1 MRTSTRDNALLW
13 FGAAISLAEIMS
25 GTLFAPLGL
34 ARGLTAV
41 LLGHLIG
48 GALMCGCGRIGAT
61 SGQTA
66 MATTAMA
73 FGTRGAQGFA
83 LLNCVQLLGW
93 TAVMIL
99 AGAQAAQAFVP
110 VSLPFWAVVIGA
122 IIALWLV
129 IGLQNLGRW
138 NTAAAIALFL
148 AAVFLSLR
156 FLSHTHA
163 AAASGTLSFGAALEL
178 AIAMPLSWL
187 PLISDYTSVAAKPLR
202 ANVVSVWVY
211 GAASSWMFSIGL
223 VGTLLTGQTDIADL
237 MRGFGLGF
245 VALLV
250 IILAT
255 ITTTFLDVY
264 SAGVSAGLLL
274 KWPTKWLALLVT
286 ALGTVVAFLVPE
298 TAYANFLYWISAVFV
313 PLAVV
318 QITCVLLRVTGNAH
332 YDWRNSLVWVL
343 GVGLYQLFLARVTP
357 VGSTLPTV
365 VAVAGLTVLVNWRRR
380 EHARK

>member
-48 GALMCGCGRIGAT
+48 GALMYGCGRIGAT

-66 MATTAMA
+66 MATTATA
-73 FGTRGAQGFA
+73 FGARGAQGFA

-93 TAVMIL
+93 TAVMVL

-110 VSLPFWAVVIGA
+110 VSLSFWAVVIGA

-163 AAASGTLSFGAALEL
+163 APASGTLSFGAALEL

-223 VGTLLTGQTDIADL
+223 VGTLLTGQTDIAGL

-274 KWPTKWLALLVT
+274 K
-286 ALGTVVAFLVPE
+286 
-298 TAYANFLYWISAVFV
+298 
-313 PLAVV
+313 
-318 QITCVLLRVTGNAH
+318 
-332 YDWRNSLVWVL
+332 
-343 GVGLYQLFLARVTP
+343 
-357 VGSTLPTV
+357 
-365 VAVAGLTVLVNWRRR
+365 
-380 EHARK
+380 